1 MTTEKQSFILFDTL
15 LDLGELAESIQKKMQ
30 PKYDAVYGKGVIDFS
45 VNRNDL
51 HSISFTW
58 KRNLKLPKKEL
69 IGIMD
74 AELITGWKVSN
85 TKPLEFVDSRPT
97 QAKAGKVLLRS
108 FAPRYKK
115 LMRQHYNLNYNRYDI
130 SVSAD
135 SDKLEMTI
143 KFIQFR
149 GVVYMY
155 TYQGVGKE
163 HGKSYVGETINEKA
177 RRRNW
182 KNLNDKYAN
191 EKLNEAKRR
200 LGTKDW
206 IYHELEVITDYYD
219 LGMLKAKLFSL
230 EGDYIEKYDT
240 INNGYNV
247 SKYGTG
253 NKGVNFSTSHR
264 QKI

>member
-1 MTTEKQSFILFDTL
+1 MTKVKQSFMLFDTL
-15 LDLGELAESIQKKMQ
+15 LDMGELSESIQKKMQ
-30 PKYDAVYGKGVIDFS
+30 PKYDAVYGKGFIDFS
-45 VNRNDL
+45 VTRNDL

-58 KRNLKLPKKEL
+58 KRNLKLPKKKL

-115 LMRQHYNLNYNRYDI
+115 LMRKHYKLDYNRYDI
-130 SVSAD
+130 SVSAT
-135 SDKLEMTI
+135 STELKMTI
-143 KFIQFR
+143 KFIPFR

-155 TYQGVGKE
+155 TYNGKEKE
-163 HGKSYVGETINEKA
+163 HGKSYVGETVNEKA

-182 KNLNDKYAN
+182 KKLDDKYAN

-219 LGMLKAKLFSL
+219 LGMLKPKLFSL

-247 SKYGTG
+247 AKY
-253 NKGVNFSTSHR
+253 
-264 QKI
+264 